1 MCYSGVWAV
10 GVWQKA
16 NLQDL
21 FAVFPRKI
29 PNYWSFVCNCKT
41 LLFAVGMVVLVVVEC
56 CPLVCGQVALQGVP
70 CSGAP
75 TTTLHISRHSTAA
88 AAITNPLCHQ
98 VAPALQRN
106 LGLGLTWGPGLTG
119 WAPLQMILLFPRPT
133 WPGQGPR
140 IWNYFSCADKAR
152 QREHCYAWTCG
163 FGVDIGRP
171 WEICQGLDLCC
182 HFEAVLESISGTE
195 QFSKVVLF
203 TTAEKLESASQNWCF
218 CRNCCCHKWR
228 SDCTAK
234 SRNQTYSITR
244 GPNWL
249 NHTAALLHWARY
261 MNCWPKWPFSR
272 SNHLQDKTINFRQ
285 PFRPFLH
292 ILSFS

>member
-1 MCYSGVWAV
+1 MWPTGGLSKDQSAGLACSFPHQIIDRSMC
-10 GVWQKA
+10 KA
-16 NLQDL
+16 ICGGDVQ
-21 FAVFPRKI
+21 V
-29 PNYWSFVCNCKT
+29 
-41 LLFAVGMVVLVVVEC
+41 LFAVGMVVLVVVEC

-88 AAITNPLCHQ
+88 AAITNLLCHQ

-182 HFEAVLESISGTE
+182 HFEAVWKVYRE
-195 QFSKVVLF
+195 QSNF
-203 TTAEKLESASQNWCF
+203 
-218 CRNCCCHKWR
+218 
-228 SDCTAK
+228 
-234 SRNQTYSITR
+234 
-244 GPNWL
+244 
-249 NHTAALLHWARY
+249 
-261 MNCWPKWPFSR
+261 PKWCYLRPQKNWNLPAKIGAFVGIVVVINGGVIALRKAEIKLTPSPEGQTDSTTQLLCSIEPDTWTVGR
-272 SNHLQDKTINFRQ
+272 NDPLAEAIICKT
-285 PFRPFLH
+285 RP
-292 ILSFS
+292 